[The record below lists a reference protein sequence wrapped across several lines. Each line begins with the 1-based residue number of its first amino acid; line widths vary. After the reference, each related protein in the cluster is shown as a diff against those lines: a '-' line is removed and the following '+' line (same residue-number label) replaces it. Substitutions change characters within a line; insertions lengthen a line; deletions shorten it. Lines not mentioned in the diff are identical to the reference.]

1 MLGLARW
8 VDNFSISFARHIFFN
23 IFYSE
28 DNLFSFL
35 FAYFDTPDKEGKA
48 KKKSILFGPVFIWLG
63 CFFFSQPDRVI
74 FLRLVAARKA
84 AEEEESFCVC
94 VCVWMIAPRHYE
106 WPFVCVCC
114 TASLLLL
121 LPPSPFVSVG
131 VGCRSE
137 RRGNQRLQPMRKQR
151 EREG

>member
-1 MLGLARW
+1 MGGQLFHL
-8 VDNFSISFARHIFFN
+8 FCPPYFFFN

-63 CFFFSQPDRVI
+63 CFFFSLPDRVI

-94 VCVWMIAPRHYE
+94 VCM
-106 WPFVCVCC
+106 CVDDC
-114 TASLLLL
+114 AKAL
-121 LPPSPFVSVG
+121 
-131 VGCRSE
+131 
-137 RRGNQRLQPMRKQR
+137 
-151 EREG
+151 

>member
-1 MLGLARW
+1 MIATLFNSPPFSLFKVALTFSAQYLCW
-8 VDNFSISFARHIFFN
+8 VLRDGWTTFPSLLPAIFFFF
-23 IFYSE
+23 IFYSA

-35 FAYFDTPDKEGKA
+35 FAYFDTPDKKGKA

-94 VCVWMIAPRHYE
+94 VY
-106 WPFVCVCC
+106 VC
-114 TASLLLL
+114 
-121 LPPSPFVSVG
+121 G
-131 VGCRSE
+131 
-137 RRGNQRLQPMRKQR
+137 
-151 EREG
+151 